1 MTYWFFGAFGGLLG
15 LIGAVLAAGALDV
28 GMLTFG
34 LGLVAFAVVFV
45 FWLIKDNFDER
56 ERNPS

>member
-1 MTYWFFGAFGGLLG
+1 MTYWFFGVLATLFG
-15 LIGAVLAAGALDV
+15 LIGAVLAARAIDV

-34 LGLVAFAVVFV
+34 IGLIVFAVVFV

-56 ERNPS
+56 ERTAS